1 MADNQIYTSSNVQKM
16 FQKKNKGKKWK
27 KKKKMEDRK
36 KTQIK
41 LVEIKTIWSEMKNTL
56 YRINNR
62 LFTEGIKITELEY
75 IVTGTIKYETQ
86 REDRKTVLKTV
97 NVL

>member
-1 MADNQIYTSSNVQKM
+1 
-16 FQKKNKGKKWK
+16 
-27 KKKKMEDRK
+27 MEDRK

-41 LVEIKTIWSEMKNTL
+41 LVEIKIIWSEMKNTL

-75 IVTGTIKYETQ
+75 IVTGTIQYETQ

>member
-1 MADNQIYTSSNVQKM
+1 MADNQIYKSSNVQKM

-27 KKKKMEDRK
+27 KKMEDRK

-41 LVEIKTIWSEMKNTL
+41 LVEIKIIWSEMKNTL

-75 IVTGTIKYETQ
+75 IVTGTIQYETQ

>member
-1 MADNQIYTSSNVQKM
+1 ME
-16 FQKKNKGKKWK
+16 

>member
-1 MADNQIYTSSNVQKM
+1 
-16 FQKKNKGKKWK
+16 
-27 KKKKMEDRK
+27 MEDRK